1 MNNNLMIEVKLV
13 IPSKKIQIND
23 FEHELVQEFV
33 DNMREKTETV
43 TSISIQGNSY
53 SLEFCKHFAEVYL
66 AKSGSLKVFLV

>member
-1 MNNNLMIEVKLV
+1 MIEVKLV

-43 TSISIQGNSY
+43 TSISIQDSNSN
-53 SLEFCKHFAEVYL
+53 KKYL
-66 AKSGSLKVFLV
+66 